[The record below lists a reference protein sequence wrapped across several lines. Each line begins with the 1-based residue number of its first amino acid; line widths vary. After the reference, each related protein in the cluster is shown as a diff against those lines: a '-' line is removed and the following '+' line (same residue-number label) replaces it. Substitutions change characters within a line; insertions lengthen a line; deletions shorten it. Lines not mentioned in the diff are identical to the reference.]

1 MLVDVGIA
9 AQFGRVDGT
18 SGDGE
23 VVVLADC
30 RRRIGRSQPEH
41 LKVDAQ
47 LTRADVVAD
56 WS

>member
-30 RRRIGRSQPEH
+30 GRRIGRSQPEH